1 MQATLN
7 KLEDKYKDNP
17 YMLKKLH
24 DHITENLEPLL
35 DSIEQ
40 NFNSRQ
46 ERKNDMTDTMT
57 EFSNHFLKN
66 KNLYYCNHRELFFNY
81 ENDHYVIYNED
92 DIIHDILKLIHR
104 DSKLFSWK
112 FKVKN
117 TLIKQ
122 IKDRNVYNSI
132 PESNTIQSII
142 KQLFPL
148 LFPSK
153 NWAKYFLTII
163 GDLLLKKEIQQNLIY
178 FFTYENKDLIKQ
190 IAIICNNNCG
200 VNLHNHFKFKY
211 HDHAYE
217 NCRLISCNKTESTL
231 LELFKK
237 NAMDFLCVATHYS
250 NRYINS
256 EHFLAILRD
265 KKLKLHALYLKEN
278 NVNDITNDF
287 LKTSMITNDNSKISF
302 KNVVFVWKKYLQL
315 KHLPNIIFHQNL
327 ISQLKEKLKYDN
339 DNNVFLN
346 ITSLYSPVM
355 NVFLDFWEKNMVVD
369 ENEIEFE
376 TPEILSLIYKHSPQ
390 KNLDELDET
399 LLLEMIKHYYPD
411 VIIEEHKYITQFSC
425 KLWDKSQDILT
436 ALNEYKKK
444 TTNIGAYEYYCQF
457 FKDKNL
463 VASKRYFDKF
473 VSAYAF

>member
-7 KLEDKYKDNP
+7 KLEEKYKNNP
-17 YMLKKLH
+17 YMLKKLY

-40 NFNSRQ
+40 NFNNRQ

-66 KNLYYCNHRELFFNY
+66 KNLYYCNYRELFFNY
-81 ENDHYVIYNED
+81 ENDHYTIYNED
-92 DIIHDILKLIHR
+92 DIIHDILRLINR

-122 IKDRNVYNSI
+122 IKERNVFNSI

-142 KQLFPL
+142 KQLYPL

-153 NWAKYFLTII
+153 NWAKYFLTVI
-163 GDLLLKKEIQQNLIY
+163 GDLILKKDIQQNLIY
-178 FFTYENKDLIKQ
+178 FFTYENKELIKQ
-190 IAIICNNNCG
+190 FALFCNNCCG
-200 VNLHNHFKFKY
+200 INLHNNFKFKY
-211 HDHAYE
+211 HDHVYE
-217 NCRLISCNKTESTL
+217 NCRLISCNKINNTF
-231 LELFKK
+231 LEFFKK
-237 NAMDFLCVATHYS
+237 NTMDFLCIATHYS
-250 NRYINS
+250 NRYKNS
-256 EHFLAILRD
+256 EEFLSKIRD
-265 KKLKLHALYLKEN
+265 KKMKSNVLYLKQN
-278 NVNDITNDF
+278 NVNDIIQDF
-287 LKTSMITNDNSKISF
+287 LNTSMIKNENSKISF

-327 ISQLKEKLKYDN
+327 IGQLKETLYYN
-339 DNNVFLN
+339 QEQNVFTN

-355 NVFLDFWEKNMVVD
+355 NVFLDFWEKNMIVD

-390 KNLDELDET
+390 KNLDELDEI
-399 LLLEMIKHYYPD
+399 LLLEMIKHYFPE

-436 ALNEYKKK
+436 ALTQYKTE

-457 FKDKNL
+457 FKDKDL
-463 VASKRYFDKF
+463 VVSKRYFDKF